1 MVEIV
6 QFFEPEICGS
16 PGWLDGDGEMFDIWD
31 NEEEKEEAQA
41 SLKEET
47 WGGWVQ
53 AVDPLWFSFHN
64 KKYCASFL
72 LMGHMHNII
81 SFQDFEKLHFLW
93 SIFGIS
99 LPHWTTLRNSRDTI
113 QGILGM
119 NPVEIL
125 SIFDNKCYSLNFYA
139 EYKNGI
145 NSHKL
150 YQSQQWREE
159 LLPKLHP
166 KMVEIRNKH
175 FYFYEPV
182 KLKSLC
188 QEILI

>member
-64 KKYCASFL
+64 KKVS
-72 LMGHMHNII
+72 
-81 SFQDFEKLHFLW
+81 
-93 SIFGIS
+93 
-99 LPHWTTLRNSRDTI
+99 
-113 QGILGM
+113 
-119 NPVEIL
+119 
-125 SIFDNKCYSLNFYA
+125 
-139 EYKNGI
+139 
-145 NSHKL
+145 
-150 YQSQQWREE
+150 
-159 LLPKLHP
+159 
-166 KMVEIRNKH
+166 
-175 FYFYEPV
+175 
-182 KLKSLC
+182 
-188 QEILI
+188 